1 MTNPRSDRFSL
12 AAISRDNPGRRR
24 LKIRGLSFVLIKLQ
38 LSPYPLNRY
47 SGHRGL
53 SSVYPSIHPTI
64 RCKNRPLSPVS
75 TPFRRVSK
83 NFLPHPYL
91 QIKIFSSNDR
101 GFIESDFFDRLFLLK
116 TIRIRNIYV
125 SSKKR
130 RECQKFYRKGKDRHE
145 DCSSNRMKTR
155 GGGEEREESTSP
167 SLMEHLKERRGK
179 EMERVGRKRE
189 IGVGFKGLF
198 SLLFRMVRAS
208 ARLLSSCTRA
218 SA

>member
-75 TPFRRVSK
+75 TPFPRVSK

-91 QIKIFSSNDR
+91 QIKFSPPMIEDLSNPIFST
-101 GFIESDFFDRLFLLK
+101 DFFCSKRSESGTFTFL
-116 TIRIRNIYV
+116 
-125 SSKKR
+125 
-130 RECQKFYRKGKDRHE
+130 
-145 DCSSNRMKTR
+145 
-155 GGGEEREESTSP
+155 
-167 SLMEHLKERRGK
+167 
-179 EMERVGRKRE
+179 RKRE
-189 IGVGFKGLF
+189 ENVKNFIEREKIDTRIARRIG
-198 SLLFRMVRAS
+198 
-208 ARLLSSCTRA
+208 
-218 SA
+218 

>member
-64 RCKNRPLSPVS
+64 RCKNRPLSPCIYTFSPRIKKLSSPSVS
-75 TPFRRVSK
+75 P
-83 NFLPHPYL
+83 N
-91 QIKIFSSNDR
+91 KIFSSNDR

-155 GGGEEREESTSP
+155 GGG
-167 SLMEHLKERRGK
+167 KRGK
-179 EMERVGRKRE
+179 NRQALR
-189 IGVGFKGLF
+189 
-198 SLLFRMVRAS
+198 
-208 ARLLSSCTRA
+208 
-218 SA
+218 